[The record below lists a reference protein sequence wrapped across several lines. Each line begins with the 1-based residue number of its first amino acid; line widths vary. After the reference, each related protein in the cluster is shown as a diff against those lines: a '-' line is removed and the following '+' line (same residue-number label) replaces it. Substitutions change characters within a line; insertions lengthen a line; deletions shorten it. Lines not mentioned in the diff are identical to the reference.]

1 MERSTKAA
9 IIVSLLVMSLLPI
22 NVQAGESGGVQAS
35 AVQLSLTPDNPLM
48 GGSVD
53 IEVMLYN
60 SQQSDAF
67 GVDVAFYKESLTAS
81 NRLFLDSI
89 TVPGKDY
96 VTVSTTWSGLTEGE
110 HKVWFEFSAGGDSP
124 ENFFKSFTV
133 AGLPNLR
140 VDSLIVEQHQPVYA
154 GDVLNLSAL
163 ILNSGTVD
171 AANSTLLLEVPGSSD
186 VELAVP
192 SITAGSTHWVNTT
205 IVAPSSGTH
214 NVQVTPDI
222 YNVIVE
228 ASESNKVSEVEVVV
242 SMRMDLSFKDDLVVT
257 IAPGALEG
265 PWTITGTL
273 VRTNG
278 TGPADIPL
286 HLELQ
291 TPTGGTIAAQPFTV
305 SLIGSGYSETSFT
318 TQLNASTLSS
328 LPDGNHVV
336 TARINPFN
344 EAGFEQEST
353 TNDVTSGLLTISPI
367 PDVYVDANALPTT
380 PSVASGEDVEWRIT
394 MENTGD
400 IGVSGMIQYTFE
412 GVQGQSPP
420 ILLGAGQPFTWN
432 VSLPTALGA
441 HTAEFEAQWVSSQG
455 SWDANKQNSYASGT
469 VLVESKLKLDWEY
482 SSLQLFDAEN
492 NVPTMPLADGA
503 VYTLSVNMT
512 STETGQAN
520 YTCQDGGNTVLS
532 SLSVTVGQRGE
543 RVSLSCTFEA
553 KASLTTVRL
562 VPEDSSISPT
572 FTRSFATL
580 ASSSADEDS
589 AAASQMG
596 TFTLFGLG
604 ALVLIGAL
612 VTAVVLTREREEDVE
627 RDIYEYCP
635 SCDGELEGTED
646 RCPHCVFNLKKAR
659 SQFHDCEECGESIPD
674 LLENCAYCGAY
685 QDVSSYFEKRER
697 RERREIVKEE
707 VPLPEDDDQ
716 IVTGT
721 ENYAEAVKDFGFDEE
736 NLEDEW
742 DTNIEAAEA
751 EVEAAYDR
759 RYADEIAMSEMTDEE
774 IDAYKD
780 KVTTT
785 LKSNRGADPDHDIDA
800 ILASKGELRSLG
812 EDTGELSASDADIR
826 ERLFEITGEEG
837 VLPGEKVKVGMS
849 LTDSALAGNEV
860 AEATA
865 NFSFDDEDDV
875 PLSASVKTDDEQ
887 RAAAKAKKPTRR
899 RSARQKAK
907 DEAVAAE
914 AANASAECG
923 ACGSDLAPDADEC
936 GTCGARFG

>member
-89 TVPGKDY
+89 TVLGEDY

-736 NLEDEW
+736 HLEDEW